1 MDHTTEEYAMVADAN
16 QKWEDGL
23 EDFVALV
30 PGVATA
36 REDIDNEYSNQ
47 L

>member
-1 MDHTTEEYAMVADAN
+1 MLTDAPHE
-16 QKWEDGL
+16 WEDGL
-23 EDFVALV
+23 EDFVIMV
-30 PGVATA
+30 VVMATA